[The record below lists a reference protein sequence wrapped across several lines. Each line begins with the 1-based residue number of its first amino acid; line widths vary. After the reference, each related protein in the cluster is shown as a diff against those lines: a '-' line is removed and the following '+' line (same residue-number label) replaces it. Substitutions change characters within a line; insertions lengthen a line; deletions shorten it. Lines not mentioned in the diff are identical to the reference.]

1 VHGPAVAGT
10 IRAVTDEPKH
20 HHERQVAASHSVTPL
35 ELFFDLV
42 FVFALTQVTAL
53 LATDL
58 TWMGML
64 RGFAVLAV
72 VWWAW
77 VGYAWLTNSI
87 RIDDDISSR
96 LVMLMAMAAMLVVG
110 LAAPEAFGDASIV
123 FGVAYLIVRLL
134 HVTLYA
140 VATRNDPDV
149 FRAVRRLAPG
159 MVLGATLI
167 LIAGFVPAGPVRAVL
182 WGVAII
188 IDVGAPL
195 LTGTGGW
202 KVDASHFAERHGL
215 IIIIA
220 LGESLVALG
229 IGALDAEFTPGVI
242 AAITMGVVIVSA
254 MWWLY
259 FDVVAIVAER
269 VLESLTGSA
278 RAAMARDSY
287 SYIHFFMIWGIVL
300 VALGLKKTLLD
311 VDYPLKAIAAVA
323 LFGGLAMYLVAH
335 VAFRRRNV
343 GTVNVQRVVVAV
355 ALLVMVPVGMN
366 VPALTSI
373 TVATTL
379 MVGLV
384 IFEVARYRGLRHEV
398 RQHHGEVPGG

>member
-1 VHGPAVAGT
+1 M
-10 IRAVTDEPKH
+10 TDSEPH
-20 HHERQVAASHSVTPL
+20 DHERTVGEAHSVTPL

-53 LATDL
+53 LAEDL
-58 TWMGML
+58 TWVGML

-72 VWWAW
+72 IWWAW
-77 VGYAWLTNSI
+77 VGYSWLTNSI

-96 LVMLMAMAAMLVVG
+96 LVLLMAMAAMLVVG
-110 LAAPEAFGDASIV
+110 LAAPGAFGETSIV

-140 VATRNDPDV
+140 VTTRNDPDV
-149 FRAVRRLAPG
+149 FAAVLKLVPG

-167 LIAGFVPAGPVRAVL
+167 LIAGFVPAGPVRAAL

-188 IDVGAPL
+188 VDFGAPL
-195 LTGTGGW
+195 LTGTAGW
-202 KVDASHFAERHGL
+202 KVDAGHFAERHGL

-242 AAITMGVVIVSA
+242 AAVTFGVVIVSA
-254 MWWLY
+254 MWWQY
-259 FDVVAIVAER
+259 FDVVSIVAER

-311 VDYPLKAIAAVA
+311 VGYPLKTVAAVA
-323 LFGGLAMYLVAH
+323 LFGGLAMYLIAH
-335 VAFRRRNV
+335 VAFRWRNI

-355 ALLVMVPVGMN
+355 VLLVMIPVGTA
-366 VPALTSI
+366 VPALTSLTI
-373 TVATTL
+373 ATAL

-384 IFEVARYRGLRHEV
+384 VFEVIRYRGLRHEV
-398 RQHHGEVPGG
+398 RQHHGELPPR

>member
-1 VHGPAVAGT
+1 M
-10 IRAVTDEPKH
+10 TDPDSH
-20 HHERQVAASHSVTPL
+20 DHERTVGEAHSVTPL

-53 LATDL
+53 LAEDL
-58 TWMGML
+58 TWVGML

-77 VGYAWLTNSI
+77 VGYSWLTNSI
-87 RIDDDISSR
+87 RIDDDLSSR

-110 LAAPEAFGDASIV
+110 LAAPGAFGEASIV
-123 FGVAYLIVRLL
+123 FGIAYLIVRLL

-140 VATRNDPDV
+140 VATRSDPDV
-149 FRAVRRLAPG
+149 FAAVRRLAPG
-159 MVLGATLI
+159 MVLGASLI

-182 WGVAII
+182 WGVAIVV
-188 IDVGAPL
+188 DFGAPL
-195 LTGTGGW
+195 LTGTTGW
-202 KVDASHFAERHGL
+202 KVDAGHFAERHGL

-229 IGALDAEFTPGVI
+229 LGAMGEGFTPGVI
-242 AAITMGVVIVSA
+242 AAVTLGVVIVSA

-259 FDVVAIVAER
+259 FDVVALVAER

-300 VALGLKKTLLD
+300 AALGLKKTLLD
-311 VDYPLKAIAAVA
+311 VGYPLKSIAAVA
-323 LFGGLAMYLVAH
+323 LFGGLAMYLIAH
-335 VAFRRRNV
+335 VAFRWRNV
-343 GTVNVQRVVVAV
+343 GTVSVQRLVVA
-355 ALLVMVPVGMN
+355 AILLAMIPVGTV
-366 VPALTSI
+366 VPALAALTI
-373 TVATTL
+373 ATAL

-384 IFEVARYRGLRHEV
+384 VFEVIRYRSLRHEV
-398 RQHHGEVPGG
+398 RQHHGEPPPR